1 MAEKTYG
8 SFPRRKVK
16 VRVLQGGG
24 ETVDYGRAPLFGIFR
39 DGRRVYLP
47 PADAPGIPEDE
58 ARRVAE
64 NVGGEV
70 IQLWDPQDAA

>member
-1 MAEKTYG
+1 MAEKTYH

-16 VRVLQGGG
+16 VRVFQGGG
-24 ETVDYGRAPLFGIFR
+24 ETVDYGKAPLFGIFR

-64 NVGGEV
+64 SVGGEV
-70 IQLWDPQDAA
+70 VELWNPEDAA